1 VEHAAGAESRSKTAA
16 IIVAAAL
23 AIFVV
28 LGVLTFRTGLY
39 RRMLDPSSSTGSFEA
54 AIRQLGTFRSD
65 PRRDVL
71 VLGDSRIYSG
81 LDPGA
86 ASLAGRD
93 LRFLN
98 GGVPGTTP
106 RCWPFFVRAIDPA
119 ANRFRAVVIAVD
131 TYADD
136 DSAIGSL
143 DGDDRPM
150 DLRYVVFQTRLR
162 DLPKLAGSFS
172 DPRERVEHGID
183 LFLRG
188 PELRED
194 FQAFAADP
202 AARFAAIAQARGAS
216 TYAPQAAHPRSETL
230 QGLHVDFATGAITY
244 PAGIASDERAAI
256 ATQVLHASSP
266 SPSYARYRQ
275 QWLEPIVAR
284 YESAG
289 VPVIF
294 VRIPTR
300 PVHRSSDQL
309 PSGSL
314 LAMSRDQHAQLLPAR
329 KYIALERPELFAD
342 EDHLNREGS
351 LRFSRLLGR
360 NVGAIL
366 NPRVTLSLSTPPSHP
381 VILSPSTPLR
391 INSAPRSNATPLV
404 TLSAASRSDAQSKGE
419 GRRGHSLSWFAA
431 AIGIGIPLLF
441 QSYEFWLFFAIV
453 AGIFYLVPR
462 RAGKY
467 VLLVASYYF
476 YARWNAWYVVFLWI
490 LTVSDFAIAIAL
502 ERQRERG
509 RDPRLLLGLGV
520 AANLAFLG
528 SFKYTNFASSTVAAL
543 IGMHQNPWL
552 VNLFVP
558 IGISF
563 HTFQSISYLVDV
575 FRGKMRAVR
584 EPLDYAL
591 YLAFFPQLL
600 AGPIVRAGLFFGE
613 LSSWR
618 PPGPD
623 DVSYGLARV
632 SFGLVKKMAIA
643 DQFASVANGYFGSI
657 ATYPGSAAAW
667 SGVFAFGMQI
677 YFDFSGYSDI
687 AIGCARLLGF
697 VFPENFRTPYLATS
711 VTDFWHRWHITL
723 STWLRDYLYIPLGGS
738 RDGNLATLRNLMLT
752 MLLGGLWHGAQWTFV
767 AWGGFHGIMLC
778 IERVLGVGHER
789 AAPRGIALFARVIL
803 TFTIVTLGWVLFR
816 APTFGAALTV
826 YHALFAGGPGNGLL
840 GGWPAVLA
848 AGIAAFGLVRLL
860 LSERRIEPSWLE
872 LRPLAQIGT
881 LAGLLLALELLTW
894 PGLSPTFIYFKF

>member
-1 VEHAAGAESRSKTAA
+1 VESAAGPRSKTAA
-16 IIVAAAL
+16 TIVAAAL
-23 AIFVV
+23 AIFAV

-54 AIRQLGTFRSD
+54 AIRQLETFRSD

-71 VLGDSRIYSG
+71 VLGDSRVYSA
-81 LDPGA
+81 LDPGV
-86 ASLAGRD
+86 ASLAGGD

-119 ANRFRAVVIAVD
+119 ASRFRAVVIAVD

-202 AARFAAIAQARGAS
+202 AARLSAIAQARGAS
-216 TYAPQAAHPRSETL
+216 TYAPLAAHPRSETL
-230 QGLHVDFATGAITY
+230 RRLRVNFVTGAITY
-244 PAGIASDERAAI
+244 PAGMSNDERAAI
-256 ATQVLHASSP
+256 ATQVLHVPSP
-266 SPSYARYRQ
+266 SPSYARYRE
-275 QWLEPIVAR
+275 QWLEPIVAK
-284 YESAG
+284 YESSG

-314 LAMSRDQHAQLLPAR
+314 LAMSLDQHARLLPAR

-351 LRFSRLLGR
+351 LRFSRLLGT
-360 NVGAIL
+360 NIAAIL
-366 NPRVTLSLSTPPSHP
+366 NGNVTP
-381 VILSPSTPLR
+381 SPSTPLR
-391 INSAPRSNATPLV
+391 INSAS
-404 TLSAASRSDAQSKGE
+404 SDAQSKGE
-419 GRRGHSLSWFAA
+419 GRRTLSWFAA
-431 AIGIGIPLLF
+431 AVGIGIPLLF

-490 LTVSDFAIAIAL
+490 LTVSDFAIAIGL

-528 SFKYTNFASSTVAAL
+528 SFKYANFASSTVAAL

-584 EPLDYAL
+584 KPLDYAL

-613 LSSWR
+613 LVSWR
-618 PPGPD
+618 APGPED
-623 DVSYGLARV
+623 ISYGLARV

-667 SGVFAFGMQI
+667 GAVFAFGMQI

-697 VFPENFRTPYLATS
+697 VFPENFRMPYLATS

-738 RDGNLATLRNLMLT
+738 RHGQLATLRNLMLT

-778 IERVLGVGHER
+778 VERLLGVGHER
-789 AAPRGIALFARVIL
+789 AAPRGIALFARVVL

-826 YHALFAGGPGNGLL
+826 YHALFAGDPGKGLL
-840 GGWPAVLA
+840 GGWQAILA
-848 AGIAAFGLVRLL
+848 AGIVAFGLLRLL
-860 LSERRIEPSWLE
+860 LRERRIEPSWLQ
-872 LRPLAQIGT
+872 LRPMAQIGT
-881 LAGLLLALELLTW
+881 LAGLLLVLELLTW